1 VEALAA
7 PDFFVRQQDYGYQS
21 APSHQVKMDLSS
33 DKISN
38 QTMPHI
44 HVTCAIIERN
54 GHVLDTQRSSTMKLP
69 LKWEFPGGKI
79 EPEETPSACL
89 QREIREEL
97 SLEITVGDELP
108 ALTHQYPDLL
118 ITLYPFVCTTDSHDF
133 QLQEHAQA
141 LWLKPEALHSL
152 DWAEADIPVLTA

>member
-1 VEALAA
+1 
-7 PDFFVRQQDYGYQS
+7 
-21 APSHQVKMDLSS
+21 MDLLS

-44 HVTCAIIERN
+44 HVTCAIIERD
-54 GHVLDTQRSSTMKLP
+54 GHVLATQRSSTMKLP

-79 EPEETPSACL
+79 EPGEVPRTCL

-97 SLEITVGDELP
+97 SLEIMVDDEMP
-108 ALTHQYPDLL
+108 AVTHQYPDFL
-118 ITLYPFVCTTDSHDF
+118 ITLYPFICSTDSHEF

-152 DWAEADIPVLTA
+152 DWAEADIPVLAAYQRWLENGRQ